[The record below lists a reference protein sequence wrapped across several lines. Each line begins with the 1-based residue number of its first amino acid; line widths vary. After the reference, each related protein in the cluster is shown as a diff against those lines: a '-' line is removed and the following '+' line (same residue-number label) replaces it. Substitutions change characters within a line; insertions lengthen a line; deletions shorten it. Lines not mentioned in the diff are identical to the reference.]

1 MKKVSLKKENRARQK
16 KIRKEVASGHSL
28 ASLMG
33 KHDPAASGKEEPRI
47 GMVGDVGP
55 GGLFNTVYFVEE
67 GDTLGSIARKFGT
80 TVAKLRELNGLTE
93 RQAGQLRIR
102 QKIKLK

>member
-16 KIRKEVASGHSL
+16 KIREEIAGGHSL

-33 KHDPAASGKEEPRI
+33 KQDPAASGKEEPRI
-47 GMVGDVGP
+47 GMVGEPWDDP
-55 GGLFNTVYFVEE
+55 FYFVEE
-67 GDTLGSIARKFGT
+67 GDTLGSIARKYGT

-93 RQAGQLRIR
+93 RQAGQLRLR